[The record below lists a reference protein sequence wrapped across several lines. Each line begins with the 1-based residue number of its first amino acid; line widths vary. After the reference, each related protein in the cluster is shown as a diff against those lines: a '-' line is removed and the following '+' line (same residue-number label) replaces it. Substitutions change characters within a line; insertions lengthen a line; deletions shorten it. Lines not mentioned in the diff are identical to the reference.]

1 MNRPDN
7 WEKIVAHMDCIREE
21 LFSTPEDSY
30 DSGFWHGVEAGAD
43 AYQGAIQGAFPTS
56 HEVRLRIIDMVYG
69 GLGVP
74 EFEAWLKEKLLI
86 K

>member
-7 WEKIVAHMDCIREE
+7 WEYGAWQKDECLLRSPPINTEE
-21 LFSTPEDSY
+21 RLY
-30 DSGFWHGVEAGAD
+30 NAYEAGAD
-43 AYQGAIQGAFPTS
+43 TMQKAIRDAYPTS

-69 GLGVP
+69 GLSVP